1 MKKSQRNVEVELQN
15 PNAFDSIPDEKDC
28 QNWLSAAIQTPNKA
42 LSIVIRFVDKK
53 ESADLNLTYRQKKS
67 ATNVLSFPFEMPDI
81 PELHEERRHLGDLVL
96 CEPVVITEA
105 EQQNKSIKQH
115 FAHLIVHGTL
125 HLQGYDHIND
135 DDAQEMESLEISIL
149 ESLGF
154 DNPYESR

>member
-28 QNWLSAAIQTPNKA
+28 QCWTLAAIQTPNQD
-42 LSIVIRFVDKK
+42 LSVVIRFVDEK
-53 ESADLNLTYRQKKS
+53 ESAALNLTYRQKNS

-81 PELHEERRHLGDLVL
+81 PDLYEERRHLGDLVL

-135 DDAQEMESLEISIL
+135 DDAEEMESLEISIL

>member
-1 MKKSQRNVEVELQN
+1 
-15 PNAFDSIPDEKDC
+15 
-28 QNWLSAAIQTPNKA
+28 
-42 LSIVIRFVDKK
+42 
-53 ESADLNLTYRQKKS
+53 
-67 ATNVLSFPFEMPDI
+67 MPDI

-135 DDAQEMESLEISIL
+135 DDAEEMESLEISIL